1 MMTTTMM
8 TPDDEPDVVVD
19 PLPDP
24 LVERLHEE
32 LDWVLRSMEDSVSQA
47 EELEKQRQRARDDGD
62 VSEHRQ
68 LDEQLLWLGEQV
80 DAFSHQADQ
89 LRDRLRARLTELG
102 MQP

>member
-8 TPDDEPDVVVD
+8 TSDDEPDV
-19 PLPDP
+19 LPDP

-32 LDWVLRSMEDSVSQA
+32 LDWVLTSMEDSVSQA

-62 VSEHRQ
+62 VSEYRQ